1 MDYFWRL
8 LGYSTQIEEK
18 VKDIEEKIEEKVEEE
33 IEEKIEEK
41 VGEKIEPIFIKKRK
55 NRKVIRNFEKFF
67 IKYKDD
73 VLTFKELRLIHDNMC
88 RDNYDY
94 NLNKTYQEAKYDEFM
109 KILNEVKDEKK
120 LNGNMNLI
128 DIKVS
133 DTRNS
138 LMPNT
143 YIYTFEYV
151 NFENF
156 YIFWENEELHGINL
170 TRSEFEVIYENIY
183 DKSYSTSIGNE
194 NRFYDVKDVINKI
207 REKKIEN
214 GHKLLVNML
223 FLGTKDLDDSEM
235 KDEEYEFPK
244 DIYKFFFE

>member
-8 LGYSTQIEEK
+8 LGYSTQIEET
-18 VKDIEEKIEEKVEEE
+18 VEEKIIEEE
-33 IEEKIEEK
+33 EQVGGVKIK
-41 VGEKIEPIFIKKRK
+41 PIFIKKRK

-73 VLTFKELRLIHDNMC
+73 VLTSGELRLIHDNMC
-88 RDNYDY
+88 RDNYNY

-109 KILNEVKDEKK
+109 KILKEVKDEKN
-120 LNGNMNLI
+120 LNGNMSLV

-133 DTRNS
+133 DVRDS

-143 YIYTFEYV
+143 YIYTYEYA
-151 NFENF
+151 NFSSF
-156 YIFWENEELHGINL
+156 YLFWENKELQDINL
-170 TRSEFEVIYENIY
+170 TRNEFEIIYKNIY

-194 NRFYDVKDVINKI
+194 NRFGDIGDIEDIINKI

-214 GHKLLVNML
+214 GHKLLINMI
-223 FLGTKDLDDSEM
+223 FLGTKDLDDSEIN
-235 KDEEYEFPK
+235 DEEYEYPK
-244 DIYKFFFE
+244 YIYKYCFE

>member
-18 VKDIEEKIEEKVEEE
+18 VEEIIKEKIEEKIEEKVEE
-33 IEEKIEEK
+33 KN
-41 VGEKIEPIFIKKRK
+41 EPIFIKKNK
-55 NRKVIRNFEKFF
+55 NRKIIRNFEKFF

-73 VLTFKELRLIHDNMC
+73 VLTLKELRLIHDNMC

-109 KILNEVKDEKK
+109 KILGEVKDEKK
-120 LNGNMNLI
+120 LNGNMRLEEIEINNVR
-128 DIKVS
+128 D
-133 DTRNS
+133 S

-143 YIYTFEYV
+143 YIYTFKYV

-156 YIFWENEELHGINL
+156 YLYWNNKSQDNELQDINL
-170 TRSEFEVIYENIY
+170 TREEFKIIFKNIY
-183 DKSYSTSIGNE
+183 DKTYSTSINDE
-194 NRFYDVKDVINKI
+194 NRLYDIKQVINKI

-214 GHKLLVNML
+214 GNKLLTNML
-223 FLGTKDLDDSEM
+223 FLGTTDLDDSELN
-235 KDEEYEFPK
+235 DDEYELPK
-244 DIYKFFFE
+244 NIYKYFF